1 MHGTPTHRRFEVLP
15 EPVDLDTTISA
26 QDVLPVPEP
35 WVGRDTELDLQVKD
49 ATHF

>member
-1 MHGTPTHRRFEVLP
+1 MHGTPTHRRLEVLP
-15 EPVDLDTTISA
+15 EPVDLAVTIPPYDLA
-26 QDVLPVPEP
+26 PVPEP

>member
-15 EPVDLDTTISA
+15 EPVDLDLTLPPH
-26 QDVLPVPEP
+26 DVAPAPQP

-49 ATHF
+49 ATRF